1 VEIFI
6 GVGPLIAGLFSWTP
20 NRQEDCMKAFQSS
33 LMIMMLFAVAVS
45 QGWAD
50 TLILKSGDR
59 VTGSF
64 DGGTEHVVKFRTS
77 SGGVKEYDVLNV
89 QQILFSNEQK
99 STVLPTTSAEPSSA
113 SNAVHTLPAGSK
125 ITIRMIDSIGM
136 ENQSPGSLFLA
147 SVDQSIMSGGVEVI
161 PKGAN
166 VWGRVTDSNPPGL
179 ELTLIVVDGIPYSI
193 TTAEYSAGK
202 SLNVPPETTL
212 EFTLKE
218 PLVIAARE

>member
-1 VEIFI
+1 
-6 GVGPLIAGLFSWTP
+6 
-20 NRQEDCMKAFQSS
+20 MKAFQAFLVISV
-33 LMIMMLFAVAVS
+33 LFAIGAS
-45 QGWAD
+45 PGSAD
-50 TLILKSGDR
+50 TLILKTGDR

-64 DGGTEHVVKFRTS
+64 DGGTEHVVKFRTP
-77 SGGVKEYDVLNV
+77 SGGVKEYDVMSI
-89 QQILFSNEQK
+89 QQIQFGDEQK
-99 STVLPTTSAEPSSA
+99 TTVLPTKSAEPSA
-113 SNAVHTLPAGSK
+113 TNAVHTLLAGSK

-136 ENQSPGSLFLA
+136 ENQSAGSLFLA

-166 VWGRVTDSNPPGL
+166 VWGRVTGSNPPGL

-193 TTAEYSAGK
+193 STSEYGSGK
-202 SLNVPPETTL
+202 TLNIPPETTL